1 MKNFK
6 IDIQCL
12 HFSHNFSFILITENE
27 KGSLNQKFWN
37 PLVKGKK
44 EVKKLKKYLGKKKMV
59 KTLQSCVPFNL
70 SSKLKDYDYEKCS
83 GYEAVVYHDGNVDY
97 VLLSIDY
104 GRDVRYYVLN
114 AGAVIMRDDYY
125 EKVEISFD
133 EKTETVEKKT
143 NVRN

>member
-1 MKNFK
+1 
-6 IDIQCL
+6 
-12 HFSHNFSFILITENE
+12 
-27 KGSLNQKFWN
+27 
-37 PLVKGKK
+37 
-44 EVKKLKKYLGKKKMV
+44 MV

-70 SSKLKDYDYEKCS
+70 SSKLKDYNYEKCS

-133 EKTETVEKKT
+133 EKTETVEKKLMLEIKRSPFSP
-143 NVRN
+143 NFSFILYMDENDFSY